1 MANKKIDRADE
12 PIKFTKEQLMVRFP
26 ECPDV
31 VQAALDESKTYSI
44 EQAEKLIIAFLKVR
58 DK

>member
-1 MANKKIDRADE
+1 MADKKIE
-12 PIKFTKEQLMVRFP
+12 FTKEQLLVRFP

-31 VQAALDESKTYSI
+31 AHVVLDESKTYSI
-44 EQAEKLIIAFLKVR
+44 EQAEKLVNAFMKVR